1 MVTVS
6 PAAVGDN
13 ENSEEGVAV
22 YDDETEDDDEF
33 IADDDD
39 EDYITEEEMSCSKCN
54 HEANKSLQFILFP
67 VSLMLKLWIELDGLS
82 KYLNIMPYI
91 Q

>member
-22 YDDETEDDDEF
+22 YDDETEDEDEF
-33 IADDDD
+33 IGDDD
-39 EDYITEEEMSCSKCN
+39 EDYITEEEMSCSK
-54 HEANKSLQFILFP
+54 
-67 VSLMLKLWIELDGLS
+67 
-82 KYLNIMPYI
+82 
-91 Q
+91 